1 MADGTL
7 LNTVSTFTVSVENVN
22 LLAVDAL
29 KLSSSAQEIII
40 NATID
45 SKKNKGL
52 YIIDI

>member
-1 MADGTL
+1 MDEGTL

-22 LLAVDAL
+22 SLAADAP
-29 KLSSSAQEIII
+29 KLSSSAQDIII

-45 SKKNKGL
+45 GKKNKGL